1 MTDEFDEEDG
11 DTYEAPPCE
20 RPAMKVP
27 QRNMEENVYLE
38 RAAAPSPS
46 RQGPPSRPS
55 KTAPGKS
62 KKPELQDKSEDTYID
77 PNAKTPPQ
85 VNRKEKPG
93 KKVPPRPVSVP
104 QADEDVYLDPNEG
117 QDDNDDLY
125 LEPDAGDV
133 SQERQRV
140 CPSIPSKIPLIPP
153 SPGPRGLT
161 IPMMKPPVPRDKST
175 KDFSSD
181 GTKGRR
187 TSFPGKVP
195 PPMPAA
201 KPALPTSLKEH
212 KPSPSS
218 LRVPRDGPGVKQMGL
233 KLSLQS
239 GPEDARLQDKDWFA
253 GNCDRKAAEAVLH
266 GVGKDGTF
274 LVRLSSAQ
282 GARQPYTLVVLY
294 MQKVYNIPIR
304 YLEESRSYALGKEGK
319 RTEEVFGSLSD
330 IITHHASNPILLIDS
345 KSQAKHTTY
354 LSHPARP

>member
-1 MTDEFDEEDG
+1 EDEEDG

-55 KTAPGKS
+55 KTVPGK
-62 KKPELQDKSEDTYID
+62 TT
-77 PNAKTPPQ
+77 APQ

-125 LEPDAGDV
+125 LEPDA
-133 SQERQRV
+133 V

-161 IPMMKPPVPRDKST
+161 IPMMKPPVPRDKCAIANPHIHNPLA
-175 KDFSSD
+175 
-181 GTKGRR
+181 GTEGRR

-201 KPALPTSLKEH
+201 KPPLPTSLKEH

-233 KLSLQS
+233 KLFLQS
-239 GPEDARLQDKDWFA
+239 GPE
-253 GNCDRKAAEAVLH
+253 
-266 GVGKDGTF
+266 DGTF